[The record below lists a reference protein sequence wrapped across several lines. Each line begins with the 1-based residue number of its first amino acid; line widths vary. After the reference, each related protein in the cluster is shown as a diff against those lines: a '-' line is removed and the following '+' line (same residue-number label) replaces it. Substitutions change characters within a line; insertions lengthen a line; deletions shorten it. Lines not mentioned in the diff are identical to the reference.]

1 MPPAAKRSASAASEG
16 SGQEDVTTPAKR
28 PRLGGGKRP
37 EEVAPAKRPEEA
49 PDSANKPPV
58 MVEPPAP
65 APAPAI
71 IDSLAPEATS
81 AIIIELAAPDATS
94 AIGDPRAPL
103 GPVKPAQIA
112 TNSDWATYYEA
123 IAKYVTKNLTQELLA
138 AGVDIREYGEL
149 HHVPTAN
156 IKKNTKP
163 AIGGVTTYK
172 ETWNV
177 ERCQLAMQS
186 TGKYA
191 AAGSLW
197 WFSLCS
203 RRVVFKDLAI
213 FESVIHRAGVE
224 AASVLWD
231 DAAFQA
237 SDLQAKRRRFNFPGD
252 FPTACP
258 GLAHAKQ
265 KLTIKGSN
273 GDEEDVPTFKNL
285 PLLAGR
291 QCVLAFF
298 EAMAFCM
305 ASKKETDKDR
315 LKKLFEARGRQR
327 WTGLG
332 IYPFTVP
339 FPCPGGL

>member
-81 AIIIELAAPDATS
+81 AIIIEHAAPDATS
-94 AIGDPRAPL
+94 AIGDPRAP
-103 GPVKPAQIA
+103 VKPAQIA
-112 TNSDWATYYEA
+112 TNSLWATYYEA
-123 IAKYVTKNLTQELLA
+123 IATYVTKHLAQELLA

-156 IKKNTKP
+156 ILKNTKP

-213 FESVIHRAGVE
+213 FESNPHRAGVE

-231 DAAFQA
+231 EAAFRA
-237 SDLQAKRRRFNFPGD
+237 SDLQDHRRRFNFPGD
-252 FPTACP
+252 VPTACA
-258 GLAHAKQ
+258 GLPDAMQ
-265 KLTIKGSN
+265 KLTIKGHE
-273 GDEEDVPTFKNL
+273 GVPTFKNL

-327 WTGLG
+327 WAGLG